1 MECGTH
7 DTFDFCDEP
16 ACVRAVIKKRE
27 DTVTPHRPTHDMLK
41 LRTVIIFEREIGGIL
56 RRATESLK
64 GANSLLEQ
72 TAKAA
77 EERQGRVDESNGER
91 QEPVTTESDDSS
103 NDLNDLRCIS
113 CSELVAHPCWYC
125 VDCPGMSTTCP
136 VPFRVGSLR
145 AEDAKTFICQ
155 SCEDREKGVTKG
167 DHQAT
172 HTLVRCLK
180 PRVDEES
187 DEGDL
192 QEQMKVM
199 KTQIT
204 ALTSQIEKLVG
215 SLAVGRAA

>member
-1 MECGTH
+1 MCLKCGSKW
-7 DTFDFCDEP
+7 TFDFCDKP

-27 DTVTPHRPTHDMLK
+27 DTVTPHHPTHDMLK
-41 LRTVIIFEREIGGIL
+41 LRTVIIYEREIGGIL

-64 GANSLLEQ
+64 RANSLLEQ

-77 EERQGRVDESNGER
+77 EERQGREDESNGER
-91 QEPVTTESDDSS
+91 QEPMTTKSDDSS
-103 NDLNDLRCIS
+103 DDLRCIS

-125 VDCPGMSTTCP
+125 VDCPGMSATCP
-136 VPFRVGSLR
+136 IAFRVGSLR
-145 AEDAKTFICQ
+145 AEDAKIFICQ

-180 PRVDEES
+180 PRVDEGN